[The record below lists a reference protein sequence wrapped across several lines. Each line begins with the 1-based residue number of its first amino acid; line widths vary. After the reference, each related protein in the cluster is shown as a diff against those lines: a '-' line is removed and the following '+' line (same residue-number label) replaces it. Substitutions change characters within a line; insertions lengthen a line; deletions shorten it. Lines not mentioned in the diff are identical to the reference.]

1 MLDIQYRRAEP
12 RDWLGIVRLN
22 AANFITNLSP
32 KEREDGFLSAVFSEQ
47 QVAAIAGDL
56 GIIVA
61 VSDSRVVGFLC
72 GFRNDF
78 KHGSPVIAAMLESYE
93 RVRFNGK
100 LLSNYRSYVYGPVCI
115 ERSFR
120 GQGLLRRLFEAQKRD
135 LAGKFEIG
143 VALVARANV
152 YSLNAHVAGLG
163 MTEVG
168 EFEVN
173 GKAFATVAFRLP

>member
-1 MLDIQYRRAEP
+1 
-12 RDWLGIVRLN
+12 
-22 AANFITNLSP
+22 
-32 KEREDGFLSAVFSEQ
+32 
-47 QVAAIAGDL
+47 
-56 GIIVA
+56 
-61 VSDSRVVGFLC
+61 
-72 GFRNDF
+72 
-78 KHGSPVIAAMLESYE
+78 
-93 RVRFNGK
+93 
-100 LLSNYRSYVYGPVCI
+100 
-115 ERSFR
+115 
-120 GQGLLRRLFEAQKRD
+120 LRRLFEAQKRD